1 MKANATKSGEWCGD
15 GAYSDFWI
23 CAGLDV
29 RPPRNR
35 DAAIPGN
42 SGTVM
47 QEVRAVISEMDPWE
61 LKYKTRLRDYNNDPA
76 VNFAD
81 LQRFFP

>member
-1 MKANATKSGEWCGD
+1 
-15 GAYSDFWI
+15 
-23 CAGLDV
+23 
-29 RPPRNR
+29 
-35 DAAIPGN
+35 
-42 SGTVM
+42 M
-47 QEVRAVISEMDPWE
+47 QEARAVISEMDPWE